1 MLGSV
6 YVVVSPGTAAISRSS
21 RKILYPRIL
30 VSPVGAVHDSVTA
43 NGATVTVATSPIGAP
58 MVGEGDSLGAAFF
71 PSPPA
76 ARAPP
81 TIAPAKSK
89 TATAIARSFF
99 PDRRGGDGG
108 PPPTS
113 GTGAGGN
120 GGSTVMTGSVGTG
133 PVGAG

>member
-30 VSPVGAVHDSVTA
+30 VSPVGAA
-43 NGATVTVATSPIGAP
+43 
-58 MVGEGDSLGAAFF
+58 MVGEGDPLGAAFF
-71 PSPPA
+71 PPPLA